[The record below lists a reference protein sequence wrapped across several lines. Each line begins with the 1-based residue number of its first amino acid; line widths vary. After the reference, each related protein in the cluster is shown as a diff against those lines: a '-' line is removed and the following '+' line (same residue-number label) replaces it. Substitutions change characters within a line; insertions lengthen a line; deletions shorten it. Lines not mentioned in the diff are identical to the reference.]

1 MAVRFDRL
9 YHRIHVVLN
18 LPDFTEPYSFIS
30 DENIEHVALCIE
42 VVFSLCWRNVSDG
55 SEQAF
60 VFEPIEPSECGHFQI
75 WHVASRLLPMGQFGI
90 VEPGNRL
97 S

>member
-60 VFEPIEPSECGHFQI
+60 VLNQSNHQS
-75 WHVASRLLPMGQFGI
+75 VAISRSGMLRHASYRWASL
-90 VEPGNRL
+90 VL
-97 S
+97 